1 MLEKEYM
8 FLHYEEYKVVLWMAN
23 ATANAQECGSVYRA
37 SSLCNLSKPLAV
49 LWERDWKRDGCYFL
63 ISVILMVSIQILDQ
77 LHF

>member
-49 LWERDWKRDGCYFL
+49 L
-63 ISVILMVSIQILDQ
+63 
-77 LHF
+77 